1 MKKNMKHI
9 LCALLAAAL
18 LLTLCACG
26 STKTASS
33 ASTAAA
39 SSAKTSAAA
48 STAASASSA
57 ASSAAASAAQT
68 TGSSSGET
76 YTISLAH
83 NQTPD
88 AGYGIGVAKL
98 KELLAEKDPRIQL
111 DVYDN
116 GTLGNER
123 DVIEGNQLGTVD
135 VAITS
140 FGVVS
145 NFAALTAVM
154 NLPFMFKD
162 FDAVEAALNNS
173 AMQPVWDQIE
183 SGAGLKF
190 LGVYS
195 QGFRHVVSNKGII
208 TSLDDFKG
216 LKIRVPEADLYV
228 NTFTALGAS
237 PTPIAWGEMYT
248 SMQTG
253 VVDAFENTP
262 VNVIQYN
269 LQEVSKYE
277 TATNHIWDGAI
288 ITMNMDAWNALPA
301 DVQQT
306 FLECVQESAT
316 YQRSAI
322 NDAATTAIQQV
333 KDSGMQYADVSDEL
347 HTQLVDAVASVY
359 TDFYAQYPDAKDIAA
374 AIQ

>member
-195 QGFRHVVSNKGII
+195 QGFRHVVSNKGVI

-237 PTPIAWGEMYT
+237 PTRSPGAKCTPRCRPALWTRLRIRLST
-248 SMQTG
+248 SSSTTCRKS
-253 VVDAFENTP
+253 ANTRP
-262 VNVIQYN
+262 QPTT
-269 LQEVSKYE
+269 SG
-277 TATNHIWDGAI
+277 TA
-288 ITMNMDAWNALPA
+288 P
-301 DVQQT
+301 
-306 FLECVQESAT
+306 S
-316 YQRSAI
+316 S
-322 NDAATTAIQQV
+322 
-333 KDSGMQYADVSDEL
+333 
-347 HTQLVDAVASVY
+347 
-359 TDFYAQYPDAKDIAA
+359 P
-374 AIQ
+374 

>member
-1 MKKNMKHI
+1 MKTTMKKVGCLLLALTMI
-9 LCALLAAAL
+9 CALLACGAKTSTSATTTTAA
-18 LLTLCACG
+18 
-26 STKTASS
+26 STEAATTA
-33 ASTAAA
+33 ASTEAATTAAA
-39 SSAKTSAAA
+39 T
-48 STAASASSA
+48 TAA
-57 ASSAAASAAQT
+57 
-68 TGSSSGET
+68 SGET
-76 YTISLAH
+76 YTISIAH

-140 FGVVS
+140 IGVVS
-145 NFAALTAVM
+145 NFAPLAGVI
-154 NLPFMFKD
+154 NLPFMFSG
-162 FDAVEAALNNS
+162 FDAVEAALNNE
-173 AMQPVWDQIE
+173 AMDTVWNQIE
-183 SGAGLKF
+183 TGAGLKV

-195 QGFRHVVSNKGII
+195 QGFRHVVSNKSLI

-228 NTFTALGAS
+228 NTFKALGAS

-248 SMQTG
+248 SMQTN

-262 VNVIQYN
+262 VNVVQYN

-288 ITMNMDAWNALPA
+288 ITMNMDSWGKLPA

-316 YQRSAI
+316 YQRQQI
-322 NDAATTAIQQV
+322 NTAATDAVAAI
-333 KDSGMQYADVSDEL
+333 KASGMQYGEVSEEL
-347 HTQLVDAVASVY
+347 HAQLVESVSSVY
-359 TDFYAQYPDAKDIAA
+359 DDFYAKYPEAKTLAEA
-374 AIQ
+374 LK